1 MSFTTGL
8 ITGIAESVNDALVTD
23 IQRVNKRVDRLTDFR
38 VQRRVKAEEERAK
51 EVKEIEEALSE
62 GRALFDDDPRAAEY
76 AAALLKEQGSVG
88 AYKNFIADLRKRK
101 NETGVNPAGFF
112 ARSEVEEPTTKGY
125 TISDYANSY
134 VGSPKALDYALPEGL
149 ADGGAGNMLR
159 AFGLGPDITSRVN
172 KLTEEELAAR
182 GVGVSAD
189 KYSTVALPDIKFNF
203 EDYTL
208 ADKDASAKVKYF
220 NEKLVNPNLTPEV
233 RKQYED
239 KLDTQLK
246 LASESKD
253 DNIRKSALEQRLS
266 RASIEQRPI
275 IQKEINDINIRI
287 KRREAQAAVDT
298 NEDPMAINKLNRG
311 EAYKRSIDTTLS
323 AEEREKAKKEFYD
336 LGEVISD
343 YSKGEPTVGEL
354 YTRRIEDHR
363 RRQVE
368 DPTYKSGNPEF
379 DEEVKKLKELE
390 GISKNGQTQ
399 GSTLTGLQT
408 AGKIISDISNDPAI
422 AAKIPNNTKFQK
434 IKAVIDA
441 SADRNKAISSL
452 TQDQRDIYDQGIL
465 AMRSLGQPKVD
476 DLIASLKESER
487 PSAIAA
493 AKLQGYDVSKYEIVP
508 SAVTDAAT
516 APTSVT
522 ATGDTATSKITVS
535 EKQAK
540 EAVPDTPES
549 AKNLLN
555 RLMRTGGS
563 IKEAIADANRHEYSP
578 EFIKILEAEENTDTG
593 MTSVAMEPGID
604 YDKAIKEE
612 QANAPVKEEDKV
624 SEALKFLQGLPARN
638 PLTTSPSEMISKS
651 SKEYEVE
658 KLAEHMNITID
669 EATKLWTEAYQER
682 NKSIIQRFL
691 PSKSSN
697 KSPSKR
703 RGIMA
708 RSIAKAQG

>member
-8 ITGIAESVNDALVTD
+8 ITGLAESINDALVTD

-51 EVKEIEEALSE
+51 EVKEIEEALAE

-112 ARSEVEEPTTKGY
+112 ARSEVEEPTTKGF

-149 ADGGAGNMLR
+149 ADGGAGNLLK
-159 AFGLGPDITSRVN
+159 AFGVGPDITSRVN

-182 GVGVSAD
+182 GIGVSAD
-189 KYSTVALPDIKFNF
+189 KYSTVSLPDIKFNF

-208 ADKDASAKVKYF
+208 ADKDASFKVKYF

-233 RKQYED
+233 RQQYEA

-253 DNIRKSALEQRLS
+253 DNIRKSALEQRLT

-298 NEDPMAINKLNRG
+298 NEDPMAINKLDRA
-311 EAYKRSIDTTLS
+311 EAWKRSTDSTLS
-323 AEEREKAKKEFYD
+323 PEERQTAKEKFYD
-336 LGEVISD
+336 LGEIISD
-343 YSKGEPTVGEL
+343 YSKGEPTVGDMFA
-354 YTRRIEDHR
+354 RRREEHR

-379 DEEVKKLKELE
+379 DEEVEQLKKLE
-390 GISKNGQTQ
+390 GISIDGQSQ
-399 GSTLTGLQT
+399 SATLSAMQT
-408 AGKIISDISNDPAI
+408 AGKIITDISTDPEI
-422 AAKIPNNTKFQK
+422 AAKIPNNKRFQT

-441 SADRNKAISSL
+441 AADRNKAITSL
-452 TQDQRDIYDQGIL
+452 SEKDRDIYDQGIL

-476 DLIASLKESER
+476 ALIASLKESEK

-493 AKLQGYDVSKYEIVP
+493 ARLQGYDVSKYEITTP
-508 SAVTDAAT
+508 PVTTTGTTKTTTQPAIAADQLK
-516 APTSVT
+516 AKIP
-522 ATGDTATSKITVS
+522 DTAQGAKAALDNLGPNVTLKEINDSIKMAEGIYSDDFMQVLEEKRNQLLADTRAAELDAEDASDIIDDVTKAMDIVDRFHSSLIAPNVVAQPSKV
-535 EKQAK
+535 
-540 EAVPDTPES
+540 
-549 AKNLLN
+549 N
-555 RLMRTGGS
+555 RLVRKELGLGNTEQDKERADQIIEDARKRLVERDAESKGSVSRRTGRV
-563 IKEAIADANRHEYSP
+563 NRSS
-578 EFIKILEAEENTDTG
+578 G
-593 MTSVAMEPGID
+593 
-604 YDKAIKEE
+604 
-612 QANAPVKEEDKV
+612 
-624 SEALKFLQGLPARN
+624 GL
-638 PLTTSPSEMISKS
+638 
-651 SKEYEVE
+651 
-658 KLAEHMNITID
+658 
-669 EATKLWTEAYQER
+669 
-682 NKSIIQRFL
+682 
-691 PSKSSN
+691 
-697 KSPSKR
+697 
-703 RGIMA
+703 MA
-708 RSIAKAQG
+708 RK

>member
-1 MSFTTGL
+1 MSFTTGV

-51 EVKEIEEALSE
+51 EVEEIEKALSE

-76 AAALLKEQGSVG
+76 AAALLKEQGSVD
-88 AYKNFIADLRKRK
+88 AYRNFVSQLRKRK
-101 NETGVNPAGFF
+101 NETGINPAGYF

-182 GVGVSAD
+182 GVGVSTD

-311 EAYKRSIDTTLS
+311 EAYMRSIDTTLS
-323 AEEREKAKKEFYD
+323 EEERKKAKKEFYD

-343 YSKGEPTVGEL
+343 YSKGEPTTGEL

-363 RRQVE
+363 RRQVQ

-379 DEEVKKLKELE
+379 DEEVKELKKLE
-390 GISKNGQTQ
+390 GISKSGQTK

-434 IKAVIDA
+434 VKDFVDA

-452 TQDQRDIYDQGIL
+452 TQDQRNIYDQGIL

-493 AKLQGYDVSKYEIVP
+493 AKLQGYDVSKYEITTPPVTTAGEAA
-508 SAVTDAAT
+508 AVTGKEK
-516 APTSVT
+516 
-522 ATGDTATSKITVS
+522 TGNTPEYNELIKTT
-535 EKQAK
+535 
-540 EAVPDTPES
+540 PDTVEEASSIVQEVLSDPEL
-549 AKNLLN
+549 K
-555 RLMRTGGS
+555 MEDVV
-563 IKEAIADANRHEYSP
+563 KEYEAAGYSNDFIATLKGTSDEDLDQQKEQAIAQKS
-578 EFIKILEAEENTDTG
+578 FVSK
-593 MTSVAMEPGID
+593 
-604 YDKAIKEE
+604 DK
-612 QANAPVKEEDKV
+612 APVKEEDKV
-624 SEALKFLQGLPARN
+624 SEALKFLQGLPTRN

-697 KSPSKR
+697 KSTSR
-703 RGIMA
+703 RTGRVRNKNNGGLMS
-708 RSIAKAQG
+708 RNF

>member
-112 ARSEVEEPTTKGY
+112 ARSEVEEPTTKGF

-189 KYSTVALPDIKFNF
+189 KYSTVSLPDIKFKF

-208 ADKDASAKVKYF
+208 ADKDASFKVKHF

-379 DEEVKKLKELE
+379 DEEVKQLKLME
-390 GISKNGQTQ
+390 GISIGGQAQ
-399 GSTLTGLQT
+399 FATLDDMQT
-408 AGKIISDISNDPAI
+408 ANKMIADISTDPEI
-422 AAKIPNNTKFQK
+422 AVQIPNNKRFQE
-434 IKAVIDA
+434 IKAVVDA
-441 SADRNKAISSL
+441 AADKSKAITNL
-452 TQDQRDIYDQGIL
+452 PQKDRKIYDQGIL

-476 DLIASLKESER
+476 DLIDSVKPKEK
-487 PSAIAA
+487 PSVIAA
-493 AKLQGYDVSKYEIVP
+493 ARLKGYDVSKYEITTPPVTTAGEAA
-508 SAVTDAAT
+508 AVTGKEK
-516 APTSVT
+516 
-522 ATGDTATSKITVS
+522 TGNTPEYNELIKTTPDTVEEASSIVQEVLSDPELKMEDVVK
-535 EKQAK
+535 EY
-540 EAVPDTPES
+540 EAVGYSNDFIATLKGTSDED
-549 AKNLLN
+549 LDQQ
-555 RLMRTGGS
+555 
-563 IKEAIADANRHEYSP
+563 KEQAIAQKS
-578 EFIKILEAEENTDTG
+578 FVSK
-593 MTSVAMEPGID
+593 
-604 YDKAIKEE
+604 DK
-612 QANAPVKEEDKV
+612 APVKEEDKV

-697 KSPSKR
+697 KSPSR
-703 RGIMA
+703 RTGRVRNKNNGGLMS
-708 RSIAKAQG
+708 RNF